1 MHDIEELRTARF
13 SDLPAHCTNASEPG
27 IDEVEE
33 WRDWT
38 ALDTTPDQQRIEEYL
53 QLSRLSGRSILHVG
67 VGNSSLAVRL
77 SNRVRRI
84 VGTTISPNEATH
96 AARMNIR
103 NYQVELH
110 NKYSGRTLQAA
121 GKFDFIVDNNPTTF
135 CCCLHHMMTMM
146 DFYAGVLAPEGQILT
161 DRAGLGWVVSTPGA
175 NPRWKFSFDDLAF
188 VARKVG
194 LEAFAIDDNI
204 VSLARTRPRPVSA
217 NSAFQIA
224 RRLAR
229 KFRRILTSSRT
240 ALS

>member
-13 SDLPAHCTNASEPG
+13 SDLPAYCMSASEPG
-27 IDEVEE
+27 IDEVDE

-53 QLSRLSGRSILHVG
+53 LLSRLSGRSILHVG
-67 VGNSSLAVRL
+67 VGNSSLADRL
-77 SNRVRRI
+77 SNRVLRI

-96 AARMNIR
+96 AASLNIK

-110 NKYSGRTLQAA
+110 NKYSGRPLQAE
-121 GKFDFIVDNNPTTF
+121 GRYDFIVDNNPTTF

-146 DFYAGVLAPEGQILT
+146 DFYAGILAPQGQILT

-194 LEAFAIDDNI
+194 LEAFAIDENI
-204 VSLARTRPRPVSA
+204 VSLARERPRPVRA
-217 NSAFQIA
+217 NSALQIA

-229 KFRRILTSSRT
+229 KVRRVLTPSRT
-240 ALS
+240 ARS